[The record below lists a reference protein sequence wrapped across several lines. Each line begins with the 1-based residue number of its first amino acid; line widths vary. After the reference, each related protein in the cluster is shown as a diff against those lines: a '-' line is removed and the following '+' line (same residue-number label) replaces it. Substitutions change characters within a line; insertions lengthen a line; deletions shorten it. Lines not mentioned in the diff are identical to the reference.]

1 MSCAAGPDIN
11 ENGLVLALDAANTK
25 SILSAVE
32 VLVVAGGGGGGMDMG
47 GGGGGGGVIYSSAVS
62 ITPGSAITATVGNG
76 GVGAPAA
83 GTNGQPGGHQYTIP
97 ATQGGNSVFGAL
109 TAIGGGFGG
118 SSYRGYTPG
127 IAGGS
132 GGSGGGSSGYND
144 NAGTFLGGLGTSG
157 QGNRGGNSTAAYY
170 SGGGGGAGAQ
180 GVDSTGQPNGGVGVE
195 NSILGVSYF
204 WGGGGGGASYSLSTG
219 GNGGNG
225 GGGGGALGTTV
236 GGSGLNPGSPGGGGG
251 PNQWANTPGGNAG
264 ANTGGGGGGGSH
276 YNANN
281 KGGDGGSGIVI
292 VRYPGSQRATGGT
305 VTSVGGYTIHTFT
318 TSGTFTPN
326 FGDLTGRGNTG
337 TLTNGPTYSSA
348 NGGSL
353 SFDGTNDFVTTAN
366 TTISG
371 SQTFSVWAMVTGG
384 PNAPAGILTQ
394 HNYASTANFGINHVD
409 ANKLAPSIG
418 YTNGTREYND
428 KVTNFIITND
438 VIFNAV
444 LVYNSSENKIYWYI
458 NGQLDSSYTL
468 SATPKSTNYPICL
481 GRWDGGYGAYY
492 FNGRV
497 YSGNI
502 HNRALTAQEVQQN
515 YNATRG
521 RYGI

>member
-1 MSCAAGPDIN
+1 MAIFYNSRIVT
-11 ENGLVLALDAANTK
+11 ENLVLLLDAANTK

-180 GVDSTGQPNGGVGVE
+180 GVDSTGQPNGGVGLE

-251 PNQWANTPGGNAG
+251 PNQGANTPGGNAG

-318 TSGTFTPN
+318 TSGTFTPTW
-326 FGDLTGRGNTG
+326 GDMSTNGNSG

-353 SFDGTNDFVTTAN
+353 SFDGSNDKITFPNNTISTSSGMTVEVWFKTSSGTKYQDIFDLDDAYGVWIVTNYSASGKINASFNTTTGYMTADYTAN
-366 TTISG
+366 NWYQVVLSG
-371 SQTFSVWAMVTGG
+371 SGTSNFMYLNGVQVGTASQTVVSSI
-384 PNAPAGILTQ
+384 NL
-394 HNYASTANFGINHVD
+394 NTARIGNVD
-409 ANKLAPSIG
+409 GDRAAEYLVGNVSSLKL
-418 YTNGTREYND
+418 Y
-428 KVTNFIITND
+428 
-438 VIFNAV
+438 
-444 LVYNSSENKIYWYI
+444 
-458 NGQLDSSYTL
+458 
-468 SATPKSTNYPICL
+468 
-481 GRWDGGYGAYY
+481 
-492 FNGRV
+492 
-497 YSGNI
+497 
-502 HNRALTAQEVQQN
+502 NRALTATEISQN
-515 YNATRG
+515 FNALRS
-521 RYGI
+521 RFSI